1 MPTTL
6 PIVPNPQICLSLRPS
21 ASQEALCLAGCCILR
36 SSAVGNLRT
45 VFRVNPWFI
54 TGSGA
59 LAAAGAIA
67 YGAVHPRSQFF
78 GRTVYQTNSPRKL
91 AITFDDGPNP
101 AITPELLDLLDRYN
115 AKATFFLI
123 GRYVR
128 ECPELVKEIIAR
140 GHTVGNH
147 TETHPNLLWL
157 APTQVRVELRLCHN
171 AISNAL
177 GSPPTWFRP
186 PFGMRNPWVIPAARD
201 LGYRTVMWTLIP
213 GDWQEKPAE
222 WLIRR
227 MQPIADHAQ
236 RILGNGSKPT
246 AAGTGD
252 VLCLHDGTHRQ
263 MNGDRS
269 RTLRALEHWLPR
281 WRDLGLEF
289 VTIGEAVSTP
299 AP

>member
-1 MPTTL
+1 MFECTERPGAVPIHLAMRAIVETEDVAGTSSGGFGAISEDSLRMVGDGLHAANQPFRRFIL
-6 PIVPNPQICLSLRPS
+6 PIS
-21 ASQEALCLAGCCILR
+21 
-36 SSAVGNLRT
+36 
-45 VFRVNPWFI
+45 
-54 TGSGA
+54 
-59 LAAAGAIA
+59 
-67 YGAVHPRSQFF
+67 
-78 GRTVYQTNSPRKL
+78 
-91 AITFDDGPNP
+91 
-101 AITPELLDLLDRYN
+101 
-115 AKATFFLI
+115 
-123 GRYVR
+123 
-128 ECPELVKEIIAR
+128 
-140 GHTVGNH
+140 
-147 TETHPNLLWL
+147 
-157 APTQVRVELRLCHN
+157 
-171 AISNAL
+171 
-177 GSPPTWFRP
+177 
-186 PFGMRNPWVIPAARD
+186 RD
-201 LGYRTVMWTLIP
+201 LGCRTVMWTLIA

-252 VLCLHDGTHRQ
+252 VLCLHDGAHRQ

>member
-1 MPTTL
+1 
-6 PIVPNPQICLSLRPS
+6 
-21 ASQEALCLAGCCILR
+21 
-36 SSAVGNLRT
+36 
-45 VFRVNPWFI
+45 
-54 TGSGA
+54 
-59 LAAAGAIA
+59 
-67 YGAVHPRSQFF
+67 
-78 GRTVYQTNSPRKL
+78 
-91 AITFDDGPNP
+91 
-101 AITPELLDLLDRYN
+101 
-115 AKATFFLI
+115 
-123 GRYVR
+123 
-128 ECPELVKEIIAR
+128 
-140 GHTVGNH
+140 
-147 TETHPNLLWL
+147 
-157 APTQVRVELRLCHN
+157 
-171 AISNAL
+171 
-177 GSPPTWFRP
+177 
-186 PFGMRNPWVIPAARD
+186 MRNPWVIPAARD

-281 WRDLGLEF
+281 WHDLGLEF

>member
-1 MPTTL
+1 MPKTL

-78 GRTVYQTNSPRKL
+78 GRTICQTNSPRKL

-171 AISNAL
+171 AIWNAQSL
-177 GSPPTWFRP
+177 GHSGGTRSRLPHGHVDADSGRLAGETGGMADSAHAAHRRP
-186 PFGMRNPWVIPAARD
+186 WAANPR
-201 LGYRTVMWTLIP
+201 
-213 GDWQEKPAE
+213 K
-222 WLIRR
+222 WL
-227 MQPIADHAQ
+227 Q
-236 RILGNGSKPT
+236 
-246 AAGTGD
+246 
-252 VLCLHDGTHRQ
+252 THRCWYRRRPLSPRWHPSP
-263 MNGDRS
+263 NEWGPLPDAPCT
-269 RTLRALEHWLPR
+269 RTLAAAL
-281 WRDLGLEF
+281 
-289 VTIGEAVSTP
+289 A
-299 AP
+299 